1 MAGLNDA
8 PLADPVV
15 VFAMMFG
22 ERKFGHLVG
31 DLAVVTQ
38 QRLQDEGLTKEA
50 TAEKLKA
57 AQDARENRLAK
68 LLATRLD
75 EWVSGDKEK
84 FVREALVEVAE
95 LHELHMGPQ
104 MLASIGIEYELSAD
118 RALGVKGHDWFGHAA
133 LSHQF
138 ASASRRCARRSR
150 WQRTPPS
157 STSSTTSR
165 RRRSRRS
172 SPRRCRTRSTT

>member
-8 PLADPVV
+8 PLADPGV

-104 MLASIGIEYELSAD
+104 MLASIGARAHLLYLHDPHSARTHRTHTHVAIPHSA
-118 RALGVKGHDWFGHAA
+118 RA
-133 LSHQF
+133 Q
-138 ASASRRCARRSR
+138 ASSTNSRRTA
-150 WQRTPPS
+150 PS
-157 STSSTTSR
+157 A
-165 RRRSRRS
+165 
-172 SPRRCRTRSTT
+172 

>member
-8 PLADPVV
+8 PLADPGV

-57 AQDARENRLAK
+57 AQG
-68 LLATRLD
+68 TR
-75 EWVSGDKEK
+75 GKT
-84 FVREALVEVAE
+84 
-95 LHELHMGPQ
+95 
-104 MLASIGIEYELSAD
+104 
-118 RALGVKGHDWFGHAA
+118 
-133 LSHQF
+133 
-138 ASASRRCARRSR
+138 ASRSC
-150 WQRTPPS
+150 W
-157 STSSTTSR
+157 
-165 RRRSRRS
+165 
-172 SPRRCRTRSTT
+172 PRAWMSG